1 MNRLYKIIKE
11 AINDEINNILIESA
25 GVSDEI
31 YNYVENIYKQLIR
44 KFNAKPWRYYK
55 DDMYVKLFTINTE
68 QIPYMPNGYQAIFY
82 GYDPKV
88 MSKSR
93 VAELVNL
100 DRTGTSFG
108 DWIRTQFVVPLNF
121 NISDRNNGVVNEI
134 FKTLNHEM
142 MHSMQGSHYQ
152 IVKNQKA
159 YNKAF
164 KYRYDDSNSID
175 NIIKNAK
182 NKYLKKVAELY
193 YKLTPTEI
201 DARIQ
206 ELYADYGENNTAL
219 NDLMYLSSDCE
230 LVYKQAM
237 ASKEDYDKID
247 AGCKNIGINT
257 NQFIRS
263 LPKKK
268 RYIDRKIFRAVGRIN
283 MGL

>member
-1 MNRLYKIIKE
+1 MNKLYKIIKE

-31 YNYVENIYKQLIR
+31 YKHVEEIYKQVIR
-44 KFNAKPWRYYK
+44 KFNAKQWRYYK
-55 DDMYVKLFTINTE
+55 DDMYVKMFTINTE
-68 QIPYMPNGYQAIFY
+68 QISYMPEGYEAIFY
-82 GYDPKV
+82 GYDPEV
-88 MSKSR
+88 MDKSD
-93 VAELVNL
+93 VVELLNL
-100 DRTGTSFG
+100 NRTGTSFG
-108 DWIRTQFVVPLNF
+108 DWIRPQFVVPLDF

-152 IVKNQKA
+152 TVKNQKA

-164 KYRYDDSNSID
+164 NYRYGESNSIE
-175 NIIKNAK
+175 NVIKNAK
-182 NKYLKKVAELY
+182 NKYLKKIAELY

-201 DARIQ
+201 DAKIQ

-219 NDLMYLSSDCE
+219 DDLLYLSNDCE
-230 LVYKQAM
+230 VVYKQART
-237 ASKEDYDKID
+237 SKEEYDKID
-247 AGCKNIGINT
+247 AACKNIGINT
-257 NQFIRS
+257 NQFIKL

-268 RYIDRKIFRAVGRIN
+268 RYIDRKIFRVVGRIN

>member
-1 MNRLYKIIKE
+1 MDRLYKIIRE

-31 YNYVENIYKQLIR
+31 YKHVEDIYKQLIR
-44 KFNAKPWRYYK
+44 KFNAKRWRYYK
-55 DDMYVKLFTINTE
+55 DDMYVKMFTINTQ
-68 QIPYMPNGYQAIFY
+68 QIPYMSDGYQAIFY
-82 GYDPKV
+82 GYDPEV
-88 MSKSR
+88 MDKSDVIELLNLNR
-93 VAELVNL
+93 V
-100 DRTGTSFG
+100 GTSFG
-108 DWIRTQFVVPLNF
+108 DWIRTEFVVPLNF

-142 MHSMQGSHYQ
+142 MHSMQNSHYQ
-152 IVKNQKA
+152 IVKNQKT
-159 YNKAF
+159 YNKAI

-182 NKYLKKVAELY
+182 NKYFKKVAELY

-219 NDLMYLSSDCE
+219 DELSYLSSDCA
-230 LVYKQAM
+230 LVYVQAKT
-237 ASKEDYDKID
+237 SKEDYDKID
-247 AGCKNIGINT
+247 AACKNIGINT
-257 NQFIRS
+257 NQFIKS

-268 RYIDRKIFRAVGRIN
+268 RYIDRKIFRVVGRIN